1 MQRNRCLFQR
11 APSRT
16 RSACSLNQLGACSVC
31 ESLSHDKIVSHLRNV
46 TWKQQDTIFN
56 LHARIK
62 ALARCKAPVNC
73 TGSSPAGIMCE
84 AVLTT
89 QCDKYRETP
98 LGRSRCYQC
107 VHEERRGRRVHRERR
122 DGLQRRMSATSTQC
136 NVNTNV
142 LACSRGCNR
151 IQ

>member
-84 AVLTT
+84 AALTT
-89 QCDKYRETP
+89 QCDKYNWETP
-98 LGRSRCYQC
+98 LGRSRCY
-107 VHEERRGRRVHRERR
+107 
-122 DGLQRRMSATSTQC
+122 
-136 NVNTNV
+136 
-142 LACSRGCNR
+142 
-151 IQ
+151 